1 MKSGIGKFFGEL
13 TISPLMMLI
22 FFKVL
27 DTMVGWV
34 QHFFGCRGKKN
45 IHKQIVPSV
54 KFDWKE
60 FSHVVDCKDHFLNDT
75 ENGDAIKREV
85 MNKNSSILWYVL
97 HSFYKYNIY
106 NIHIGLEIIQIMLK
120 F

>member
-1 MKSGIGKFFGEL
+1 MVQVFEIWNYGKFFGEL

-54 KFDWKE
+54 KFD
-60 FSHVVDCKDHFLNDT
+60 
-75 ENGDAIKREV
+75 
-85 MNKNSSILWYVL
+85 
-97 HSFYKYNIY
+97 
-106 NIHIGLEIIQIMLK
+106 
-120 F
+120 